1 MIYLDN
7 SATSHPKPE
16 EVYTAVDTALRSCS
30 ANPGRSGHKMALE
43 ANRLIFEAR
52 ENISRLFGIKHPER
66 IIFTQN
72 ATGALNLA
80 IKGLL
85 APGDHCVTTS
95 VEHNSV
101 VRPLHCLS
109 RQGIGV
115 GRVNASGEGLVDPE
129 DIAAAINKKT
139 RLVAVNHA
147 SNVIGTINPVAKIA
161 AAAHDRGVP
170 VLVDAS
176 QTAGTVSI
184 NVEESGIDLL
194 ACPGHKGLFGPQG
207 TGFLY
212 VAPHINLRPILFGG
226 TGSRSDMEDM
236 PDFLPDRHE
245 AGTLNTPGIAGLN
258 AGVLFLLRTG
268 VENVFSHEDLLCKMF
283 IEGLSDIP
291 GAKVYGPDSCTRR
304 AAVISFNIGDID
316 PSTIGNRL
324 DAEFDIAVRVGIHC
338 APGAHR
344 TIGTYPRGTVRVS
357 PGYFTKQEDIETAL
371 EALKR
376 IAGCG

>member
-7 SATSHPKPE
+7 AATSHPKPE
-16 EVYTAVDTALRSCS
+16 EVYVAVDTALRSCS

-95 VEHNSV
+95 IEHNSV

-115 GRVNASGEGLVDPE
+115 GRVNASEEGLVDPE
-129 DIAAAINKKT
+129 NIAAAINKKT

-194 ACPGHKGLFGPQG
+194 ACPGHKGLLGPQG

-212 VAPHINLRPILFGG
+212 VAPHINLKPILFGG
-226 TGSRSDMEDM
+226 TGSRSDIEDM

-258 AGVLFLLRTG
+258 AGVLFLIKTG
-268 VENVFSHEDLLCKMF
+268 VESVFNHEDLLCKML

-291 GAKVYGPDSCTRR
+291 GVKVYGPGSCTRR

-357 PGYFTKQEDIETAL
+357 PGYFTKQEDIETAV
-371 EALKR
+371 EALKT